1 MIKMNNFEI
10 RNCTFV
16 IEDQRIEGV
25 FIHELS
31 DEFGN
36 GDGVIADLRED
47 HFESDQDAED
57 ALTNEYLDTNGTT
70 LDTIIFE

>member
-1 MIKMNNFEI
+1 MIKTNNFEI

-16 IEDQRIEGV
+16 VEGQRIEGV

-47 HFESDQDAED
+47 HFESEQAIED
-57 ALTNEYLDTNGTT
+57 ALANEYLDTNGAT
-70 LDTIIFE
+70 LATIIF